1 MYKELK
7 HIKLSKAMKS
17 YRQTYSRCFNTVFI
31 IYIQR
36 ERRTQASHLF
46 NREYIIMSKISN
58 KGELTEQEQLDIK
71 WNNHVKLMESR
82 VGAKRNIKDLGT
94 ACAEQADGSHLTQTA
109 KITLTNAVTNLIV
122 ETRKVYDE
130 FEVVEPCRRYLSR
143 VHNLSWNKAY
153 NSMNKRL
160 TKMKENFAIDPHHH
174 ADPNKRPNGNL
185 KEDGQWRGEA
195 TRNLRNQTN
204 AYSWFLSALVASP
217 AKALKWAVEQRA
229 SGNLV
234 EGIDKDLQTASL
246 SARSDAWKGMHE
258 DYLLQQPEADQGTLF
273 VGSDPD
279 ADNRLYYPMPKNSTI
294 HTNEETHPDEEGSD
308 YFDLVLESDQ
318 GSKEETRLLREQW
331 THKRYH
337 DYILSFSHMPG
348 YLTGLD
354 KSWETILIAEQPD
367 EAQLDKCFNINK
379 KKKQTSN

>member
-7 HIKLSKAMKS
+7 HVRLSKAMKS

-109 KITLTNAVTNLIV
+109 KNTLTNAVTNLIV

-130 FEVVEPCRRYLSR
+130 FDAVEPCRRYLSR

-185 KEDGQWRGEA
+185 KEDGQCV
-195 TRNLRNQTN
+195 L
-204 AYSWFLSALVASP
+204 LVFICTGSVTS
-217 AKALKWAVEQRA
+217 K
-229 SGNLV
+229 
-234 EGIDKDLQTASL
+234 SL
-246 SARSDAWKGMHE
+246 E
-258 DYLLQQPEADQGTLF
+258 
-273 VGSDPD
+273 VGSRTKGFGKPC
-279 ADNRLYYPMPKNSTI
+279 RR
-294 HTNEETHPDEEGSD
+294 H
-308 YFDLVLESDQ
+308 
-318 GSKEETRLLREQW
+318 R
-331 THKRYH
+331 
-337 DYILSFSHMPG
+337 
-348 YLTGLD
+348 
-354 KSWETILIAEQPD
+354 
-367 EAQLDKCFNINK
+367 
-379 KKKQTSN
+379 